1 MDDKRIE
8 ELLRE
13 SWSPK
18 PPEGMRERVLRRSR
32 EELRQTRPTRI
43 GWRPIFAT
51 IAIVMV
57 LGTGISDHCRQVRL
71 AELMDG
77 ASPTKMSA
85 PFDPSSLLKQRQQI
99 ESLLAMT
106 PAGSLEGDKSL

>member
-18 PPEGMRERVLRRSR
+18 PPDGMRERVLRRSR
-32 EELRQTRPTRI
+32 EELRQSRPTKL

-57 LGTGISDHCRQVRL
+57 LATGISDHYRQVRL
-71 AELMDG
+71 ANLMDG
-77 ASPTKMSA
+77 ASPRLSA
-85 PFDPSSLLKQRQQI
+85 PFDPSGLLKQREEI
-99 ESLLAMT
+99 ASLLAMT

>member
-1 MDDKRIE
+1 MEDKRIE

-32 EELRQTRPTRI
+32 EELRQSRPTKL
-43 GWRPIFAT
+43 GWRPVFAT

-57 LGTGISDHCRQVRL
+57 LTTSISDHCRQVRL
-71 AELMDG
+71 TQLMDG
-77 ASPTKMSA
+77 ASPKMSA
-85 PFDPSSLLKQRQQI
+85 PFDPSILLKQRQEI
-99 ESLLAMT
+99 ATLLAVLPT
-106 PAGSLEGDKSL
+106 GSFEGDKSL

>member
-1 MDDKRIE
+1 MEDKKIE
-8 ELLRE
+8 KLLRQA
-13 SWSPK
+13 WQPT

-32 EELRQTRPTRI
+32 EEFRRSRWVKV

-57 LGTGISDHCRQVRL
+57 LATGISDHYRQVRL
-71 AELMDG
+71 ANLMDG
-77 ASPTKMSA
+77 ASPRISA
-85 PFDPSSLLKQRQQI
+85 PFDPSSLLKQREEI
-99 ESLLAMT
+99 ASLLAMT

>member
-1 MDDKRIE
+1 MEDKRVE

-13 SWSPK
+13 SWSPR
-18 PPEGMRERVLRRSR
+18 PPDGMRERVLRRSR
-32 EELRQTRPTRI
+32 EEIRQTRPTRI

-57 LGTGISDHCRQVRL
+57 LGTGISDHCRQMRL
-71 AELMDG
+71 ANLMDG
-77 ASPTKMSA
+77 ASPKMSA
-85 PFDPSSLLKQRQQI
+85 PFDPSSLLKQRQEI
-99 ESLLAMT
+99 ASLLATT